1 MEAVLKREIINLGYE
16 IVRVEDGR
24 VSFRGEA
31 SAIARANVF
40 LRTAE
45 RILLC
50 VGRFKAY
57 SFDEL
62 FEQTKALPWEEYL
75 PADGKFGGEPYG
87 EKGYAYMAVTVTTG
101 EKPAFYKIDAKTG
114 KAVKGLTVEA
124 DAITTVGKMEYLS
137 K

>member
-1 MEAVLKREIINLGYE
+1 MPRFFKIRSRLG
-16 IVRVEDGR
+16 
-24 VSFRGEA
+24 A
-31 SAIARANVF
+31 
-40 LRTAE
+40 
-45 RILLC
+45 
-50 VGRFKAY
+50 
-57 SFDEL
+57 L
-62 FEQTKALPWEEYL
+62 F
-75 PADGKFGGEPYG
+75 EPYG

>member
-1 MEAVLKREIINLGYE
+1 MINGGTSADVSELAV
-16 IVRVEDGR
+16 
-24 VSFRGEA
+24 
-31 SAIARANVF
+31 
-40 LRTAE
+40 
-45 RILLC
+45 
-50 VGRFKAY
+50 FKAE
-57 SFDEL
+57 D
-62 FEQTKALPWEEYL
+62 QTIMPVTGL